1 MSAGYATSRPA
12 VHPHVIELVRRHLG
26 LDRKVSRAL
35 DVGCGAGLSTKPLEE
50 IAECCIGIEP
60 VEAMLAWTRSTA
72 PDAHFLVG
80 AAEAIPIAGR
90 SIDILTAAGSLNY
103 ADFDLFFPEAARV
116 LKERGVLVVYD
127 FSQGRE
133 FHDSPK
139 LADWFS
145 QFVARYPKP
154 PSEARAISPESLAQ
168 LDCGFELRS
177 HEQFEI
183 GLRLDVDFY
192 LDYAMTETNVAFA
205 VRQGTPEGEIRSWC
219 GETLAAVFEGVARE
233 VLFRG
238 YIAYLWQGAGAA

>member
-12 VHPHVIELVRRHLG
+12 VHPHVIERVRRHLG

-116 LKERGVLVVYD
+116 LKERGVLVGEFLAMESVE
-127 FSQGRE
+127 RE
-133 FHDSPK
+133 M
-139 LADWFS
+139 AIVGIR
-145 QFVARYPKP
+145 VASDTR
-154 PSEARAISPESLAQ
+154 R
-168 LDCGFELRS
+168 FELGGPRPS
-177 HEQFEI
+177 
-183 GLRLDVDFY
+183 R
-192 LDYAMTETNVAFA
+192 
-205 VRQGTPEGEIRSWC
+205 
-219 GETLAAVFEGVARE
+219 
-233 VLFRG
+233 
-238 YIAYLWQGAGAA
+238 